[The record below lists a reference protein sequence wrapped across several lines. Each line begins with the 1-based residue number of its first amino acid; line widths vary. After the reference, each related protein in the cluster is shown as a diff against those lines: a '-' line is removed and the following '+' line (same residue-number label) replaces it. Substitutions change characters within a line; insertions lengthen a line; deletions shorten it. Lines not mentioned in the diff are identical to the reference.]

1 MVKII
6 DLSLPIDTQTISPP
20 SQAKK
25 VFVEYAYRSPGWW
38 QASTI
43 TLSAHTATHV
53 DSPLHVI
60 KDSITVGQLSLEKL
74 IGDAIILNL
83 TNKKPNSPITSED
96 FIKYEEKIRFND
108 IIILRT
114 DWTDKKWGTNEYWDN
129 SPYLTEDGA
138 KWLVAKCPKAIGFD
152 FFEEYSAR
160 LKDFKPEDFVVHKMI
175 LKEGIAIIEHLTN
188 LGKISRERVKLYV
201 LPLKLM
207 VTEAAP
213 ARAIAIEE

>member
-1 MVKII
+1 M
-6 DLSLPIDTQTISPP
+6 QTISPP

-25 VFVEYAYRSPGWW
+25 VSVKYAHRSPGWW
-38 QASTI
+38 QASAI
-43 TLSAHTATHV
+43 DMSVHTATHV

-60 KDSITVGQLSLEKL
+60 KGSYAVGEISLEKL
-74 IGDAIILNL
+74 IGDAIILDL
-83 TNKKPNSPITSED
+83 TNKGPNSAINSKD
-96 FIKYEEKIRFND
+96 LMKYEEKIRVND

-114 DWTDKKWGTNEYWDN
+114 DWTDKKWGTNEYWDQ

-138 KWLVAKCPKAIGFD
+138 KWLVAKFPKAVGFD

-160 LKDFKPEDFVVHKMI
+160 LKDFKPDDFIVHKII
-175 LKEGIAIIEHLTN
+175 LSRGIVIIEHLTN
-188 LGKISRERVKLYV
+188 LRELSRERIKLYV

-213 ARAIAIEE
+213 ARVIAIEE